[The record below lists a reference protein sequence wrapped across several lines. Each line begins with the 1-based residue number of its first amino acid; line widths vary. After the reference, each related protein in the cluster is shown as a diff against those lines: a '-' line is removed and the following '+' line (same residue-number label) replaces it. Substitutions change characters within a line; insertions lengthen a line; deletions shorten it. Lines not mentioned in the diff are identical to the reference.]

1 MWNVPVVV
9 VVAGVLVPPGVV
21 EEGAGEEGAAQA
33 EAEAHDARVQLG
45 VVGED
50 PRLGVLLADGSGAA
64 LAVLWPLLV
73 LLALLAFV
81 GHDGM
86 RSLFTIQNDVAS
98 PQK

>member
-1 MWNVPVVV
+1 MCNVPVVV

-50 PRLGVLLADGSGAA
+50 PRLGVLLADGRLGAA
-64 LAVLWPLLV
+64 LAVLGPLLV

-81 GHDGM
+81 GQDGT
-86 RSLFTIQNDVAS
+86 R
-98 PQK
+98 

>member
-9 VVAGVLVPPGVV
+9 VIAGVLVPPGVV
-21 EEGAGEEGAAQA
+21 EEGAGEQGAAQA
-33 EAEAHDARVQLG
+33 EAKAHDARVQLG
-45 VVGED
+45 VLGED
-50 PRLGVLLADGSGAA
+50 PRLGVLLVDVGGAA

-86 RSLFTIQNDVAS
+86 R
-98 PQK
+98 

>member
-9 VVAGVLVPPGVV
+9 VIAGVLVPPGVV
-21 EEGAGEEGAAQA
+21 EEGAGEQGAAQA

-45 VVGED
+45 VVRED
-50 PRLGVLLADGSGAA
+50 PRLGVLLVDVGGAA

-86 RSLFTIQNDVAS
+86 R
-98 PQK
+98 

>member
-9 VVAGVLVPPGVV
+9 VIAGVLVPPGVV
-21 EEGAGEEGAAQA
+21 EEGASEQGAAQA

-50 PRLGVLLADGSGAA
+50 PRLGILLLDGGAA

-81 GHDGM
+81 GHDGT
-86 RSLFTIQNDVAS
+86 R
-98 PQK
+98 

>member
-21 EEGAGEEGAAQA
+21 EEGAGEQGAAQA

-45 VVGED
+45 VVRED
-50 PRLGVLLADGSGAA
+50 PRLGILLLDGGAA
-64 LAVLWPLLV
+64 LAVLGPLLV

-81 GHDGM
+81 GHDGT
-86 RSLFTIQNDVAS
+86 R
-98 PQK
+98 

>member
-1 MWNVPVVV
+1 MCNVPVVV

-21 EEGAGEEGAAQA
+21 QEGAGEEGAAQA

-50 PRLGVLLADGSGAA
+50 PRLGVLLADGRLGAA
-64 LAVLWPLLV
+64 LAVLRPLLV

-81 GHDGM
+81 GHDGT
-86 RSLFTIQNDVAS
+86 R
-98 PQK
+98 

>member
-9 VVAGVLVPPGVV
+9 VIAGVLVPPGVV
-21 EEGAGEEGAAQA
+21 EEGAGEQGAAQA

-45 VVGED
+45 VVRED
-50 PRLGVLLADGSGAA
+50 PRLGILLLDGGAA

-81 GHDGM
+81 GHDGT
-86 RSLFTIQNDVAS
+86 R
-98 PQK
+98 

>member
-9 VVAGVLVPPGVV
+9 VIAGVLVPPGVV
-21 EEGAGEEGAAQA
+21 EEGAGEQGAAQA

-50 PRLGVLLADGSGAA
+50 PRLGILLLDGGAA

-86 RSLFTIQNDVAS
+86 R
-98 PQK
+98 

>member
-21 EEGAGEEGAAQA
+21 EEGAGEQGAAQA

-45 VVGED
+45 VVRED
-50 PRLGVLLADGSGAA
+50 PRLGILLLDGGAA

-81 GHDGM
+81 GHDGT
-86 RSLFTIQNDVAS
+86 R
-98 PQK
+98 

>member
-9 VVAGVLVPPGVV
+9 VIAGVLVPPGVV
-21 EEGAGEEGAAQA
+21 EEGAGEQGAAQA

-50 PRLGVLLADGSGAA
+50 PRLGILLLDGGAA

-81 GHDGM
+81 GHDGT
-86 RSLFTIQNDVAS
+86 R
-98 PQK
+98 